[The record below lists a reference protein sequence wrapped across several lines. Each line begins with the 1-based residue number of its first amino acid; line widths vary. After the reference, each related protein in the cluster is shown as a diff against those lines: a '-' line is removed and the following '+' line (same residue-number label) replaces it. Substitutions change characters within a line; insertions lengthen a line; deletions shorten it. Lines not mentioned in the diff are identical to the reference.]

1 MDFTQHLNPAVL
13 ARSGAQL
20 VAGVDEVGRGCL
32 AGPVY
37 AAAVIL
43 PSNNLIVGLR
53 DSKKLSQKNRERL
66 AAEIHEHCIALAIGR
81 AEVAEIDQINILQ
94 ATFLAMRRAVSN
106 LKLRP
111 ALCLIDG
118 NQKPSLDMPLKMII
132 GGDDIEP
139 SIMAASIVAKVVR
152 DAEMRRLDC
161 VYPGYGLGQNK
172 GYGTA
177 AHLAGLAELGA
188 SEIHRLS
195 FAPCARVRRHSL
207 EDVAVQPV

>member
-1 MDFTQHLNPAVL
+1 MDFTQHLNHAVL
-13 ARSGAQL
+13 AGCGAQP

-43 PSNNLIVGLR
+43 PRKNLIAGLR

-66 AAEIHEHCIALAIGR
+66 AAEIYEHCIALAIGR

-94 ATFLAMRRAVSN
+94 ATFLAMRRAISN

-118 NQKPSLDMPLKMII
+118 NQNPSLDVPVKMII
-132 GGDDIEP
+132 GGDNIEP
-139 SIMAASIVAKVVR
+139 SIMAASIVAKVAR
-152 DAEMRRLDC
+152 DAEMRRLDGL
-161 VYPGYGLGQNK
+161 YPGYGLLKNK

-177 AHLAGLAELGA
+177 THLAGLAELGA
-188 SEIHRLS
+188 SKVHRLS
-195 FAPCARVRRHSL
+195 FAPCARARRNTS
-207 EDVAVQPV
+207 EDVAVLPV